1 MTLEMKQIAVKQKP
15 SAQKT
20 FISKD
25 LPMPHTPPNILPLI
39 QRLAHEKPIEHGLVI
54 ARDFSTLKDWSTGWT
69 GLWQQ
74 RELWLLNSIPFQ
86 QRFDLAVI
94 VLDECYLDHDSV
106 TSNALTHHD
115 HQAAPSQATATQ
127 AITHGLTH
135 LRDLLARRVLV
146 VAYGD
151 QSAGLR
157 ALGFSQIE
165 KIEDWELWQFNILEY
180 KQIPDW
186 LNSKY
191 WANPENFDKYRW

>member
-1 MTLEMKQIAVKQKP
+1 MINVGSNQMIIETIEKP
-15 SAQKT
+15 PV
-20 FISKD
+20 ISKD
-25 LPMPHTPPNILPLI
+25 SPMPSHMPPDILPLI
-39 QRLAHEKPIEHGLVI
+39 QRLAQEKTIEHGLLI
-54 ARDFSTLKDWSTGWT
+54 ARDFNGLKDWSTGWT
-69 GLWQQ
+69 GQWQQ

-94 VLDECYLDHDSV
+94 VLDECFLDHDSV
-106 TSNALTHHD
+106 TSNALIQD
-115 HQAAPSQATATQ
+115 LHQTTTSHSTATQ

-157 ALGFSQIE
+157 SLGFTHVE
-165 KIEDWELWQFNILEY
+165 KIEEWNLWQFNILEY

-186 LNSKY
+186 LNSRY
-191 WANPENFDKYRW
+191 WANPENFGKYRW

>member
-1 MTLEMKQIAVKQKP
+1 MP
-15 SAQKT
+15 SH
-20 FISKD
+20 
-25 LPMPHTPPNILPLI
+25 MPPDILPLI
-39 QRLAHEKPIEHGLVI
+39 LRLAHEKPIEHGLVI
-54 ARDFSTLKDWSTGWT
+54 TRDFSSLKDWSTGWT

-106 TSNALTHHD
+106 TNNALTHND
-115 HQAAPSQATATQ
+115 HQTTPSHTTATQ
-127 AITHGLTH
+127 TITHGLTH

-151 QSAGLR
+151 QSTGLR
-157 ALGFSQIE
+157 ALGFS
-165 KIEDWELWQFNILEY
+165 KIETIEGWELWQFNILEY

-186 LNSKY
+186 LNSRY

>member
-1 MTLEMKQIAVKQKP
+1 MINVGSNQMNIETIQKP
-15 SAQKT
+15 SV
-20 FISKD
+20 ISKD
-25 LPMPHTPPNILPLI
+25 LPMPLHTPPNILPLI
-39 QRLAHEKPIEHGLVI
+39 QRLAHEKLIEHGLLI
-54 ARDFSTLKDWSTGWT
+54 ARDLGGLKEWSTGWT

-94 VLDECYLDHDSV
+94 VLDECYLDHNAV
-106 TSNALTHHD
+106 TSDVLTHSD
-115 HQAAPSQATATQ
+115 HQTTPSHETASL

-151 QSAGLR
+151 QSMGLR

-165 KIEDWELWQFNILEY
+165 KIEGWELWQFNILEY

-186 LNSKY
+186 LNSRY